1 MKALVL
7 SGGGSKGSYQVG
19 VWKAL
24 RELNIKFDIVTGTSV
39 GALNG
44 AMIVQND
51 YRKAV
56 SIWKKINLKVLF
68 GEDAIEST
76 NNFEIYKMYSKHFL
90 KYGGMNVRDLE
101 KLIRKS
107 LNLRRFYNS
116 KINYGLTAYNLTSKE
131 AIELQKKDIERS
143 QLDDY
148 LMASASCFP
157 AFKKKDIEGEKHI
170 DGGYHDNLP
179 INLALDMGADEIIA
193 VDLNAPGLKKSPKK
207 KVKIT
212 YIKPRNK
219 LTNFLNFYE
228 KGTESNMKFGY
239 NDTMKNFGKF
249 EGNKYTFRK
258 NQLEKNRLLYQ
269 ETYLHVLNKIL
280 KYKKV
285 IKSFEELI
293 NTSITIE
300 SETKDEIFEKLM
312 LKIMESTAQSFKLDE
327 TRVYTHHSFNKLL
340 QIELKKYLKDEI
352 ETNEPC
358 KKKEIELYKLIKES
372 EYQELRKQALL
383 NPIDTLKAI
392 YIYTICEA

>member
-239 NDTMKNFGKF
+239 NDTMKTFGKF

-293 NTSITIE
+293 NTNITIE
-300 SETKDEIFEKLM
+300 DETKDEIFEKLM
-312 LKIMESTAQSFKLDE
+312 LKIMESTAKSFKLDE

-352 ETNEPC
+352 EPC

>member
-7 SGGGSKGSYQVG
+7 SGGGSKGSYQIG

-24 RELNIKFDIVTGTSV
+24 KELNIKFDIVTGTSV

-51 YRKAV
+51 YKKAIN
-56 SIWKKINLKVLF
+56 IWKKINLKVLF

-101 KLIRKS
+101 KLIKKS
-107 LNLRRFYNS
+107 LNLRKFYKS

-131 AIELQKKDIERS
+131 AIELQKKDIERT

-212 YIKPRNK
+212 YIKPKNK

-239 NDTMKNFGKF
+239 NDTMKIFGKF

-258 NQLEKNRLLYQ
+258 NQLEKNRILYQ

-293 NTSITIE
+293 NTNITIE
-300 SETKDEIFEKLM
+300 NETKDEIFEKLM
-312 LKIMESTAQSFKLDE
+312 LKIMESTAKSFKLDE

-340 QIELKKYLKDEI
+340 QIELKKYLKDET

-358 KKKEIELYKLIKES
+358 KKKEIELYKLIKDS
-372 EYQELRKQALL
+372 EFKELRKQALL

>member
-239 NDTMKNFGKF
+239 NDTMKTFGKF

-293 NTSITIE
+293 NTNITIE
-300 SETKDEIFEKLM
+300 DETKDEIFEKLM
-312 LKIMESTAQSFKLDE
+312 LKIMESTAKSFKLDE

>member
-56 SIWKKINLKVLF
+56 SIWKKINLNVLF

-207 KVKIT
+207 KAKIT

-239 NDTMKNFGKF
+239 NDTMKTFGKF

-293 NTSITIE
+293 NTNITIE
-300 SETKDEIFEKLM
+300 DETKDEIFEKLM
-312 LKIMESTAQSFKLDE
+312 LKIMESTAKSFKLDE

>member
-7 SGGGSKGSYQVG
+7 SGGGSKGSYQIG

-24 RELNIKFDIVTGTSV
+24 KELNIKFDIVTGTSV

-51 YRKAV
+51 YRKAI

-101 KLIRKS
+101 KLIKKS
-107 LNLRRFYNS
+107 LNLRKFYNS
-116 KINYGLTAYNLTSKE
+116 RINYGLTAYNLTSKE
-131 AIELQKKDIERS
+131 AIELQKKDIERT

-239 NDTMKNFGKF
+239 NDTMKTFGKF

-293 NTSITIE
+293 NTNITIE
-300 SETKDEIFEKLM
+300 DETKDEIFDKLM
-312 LKIMESTAQSFKLDE
+312 LKIMESTAKSFKLDE

-340 QIELKKYLKDEI
+340 QIKLKKYLKEEI

-358 KKKEIELYKLIKES
+358 KKKEIELYKLIKDS
-372 EYQELRKQALL
+372 EYKELRKQALL

>member
-7 SGGGSKGSYQVG
+7 SGGGSKGSYQIG

-24 RELNIKFDIVTGTSV
+24 KELNIKFDIVTGTSV

-51 YRKAV
+51 YRKAI

-101 KLIRKS
+101 KLIKKS
-107 LNLRRFYNS
+107 LNLRKFYNS
-116 KINYGLTAYNLTSKE
+116 RINYGLTAYNLTSKE
-131 AIELQKKDIERS
+131 AIELQKKDIERT

-207 KVKIT
+207 KIKIT

-239 NDTMKNFGKF
+239 NDTMKTFGKF

-293 NTSITIE
+293 NTNITIE
-300 SETKDEIFEKLM
+300 DETKDEIFNKLM
-312 LKIMESTAQSFKLDE
+312 LKIMESTAKSFKLDE

-340 QIELKKYLKDEI
+340 QIELKKHLKEEI

-358 KKKEIELYKLIKES
+358 KKKEIELYKLIKDS
-372 EYQELRKQALL
+372 EYKELRKQALL

>member
-207 KVKIT
+207 KAKIT

-293 NTSITIE
+293 NTNITIE

>member
-7 SGGGSKGSYQVG
+7 SGGGSKGSYQIG

-24 RELNIKFDIVTGTSV
+24 KELNIKFDIVTGTSV

-51 YRKAV
+51 YRKAI

-101 KLIRKS
+101 KLIKKS
-107 LNLRRFYNS
+107 LNLRKFYNS

-131 AIELQKKDIERS
+131 AIELQKKDIERT

-239 NDTMKNFGKF
+239 NDTMKTFGKF

-258 NQLEKNRLLYQ
+258 NQLEKNRILYQ

-293 NTSITIE
+293 NTNITIE
-300 SETKDEIFEKLM
+300 DETKDEIFNKLM
-312 LKIMESTAQSFKLDE
+312 LKIMESTAKSFKLDE

-340 QIELKKYLKDEI
+340 QIELKKYLKEEI

-358 KKKEIELYKLIKES
+358 KKKEIELYKLIKDS
-372 EYQELRKQALL
+372 EYKELRKQALL

>member
-7 SGGGSKGSYQVG
+7 SGGGSKGSYQIG

-51 YRKAV
+51 YRKAI

-101 KLIRKS
+101 KLIKKS

-207 KVKIT
+207 KTKIT

-239 NDTMKNFGKF
+239 NDTMKTFGKF

-258 NQLEKNRLLYQ
+258 KQLEKNRLLYQ

-293 NTSITIE
+293 NTNIRIE

-312 LKIMESTAQSFKLDE
+312 LKIMESTAKSFKLDE

-340 QIELKKYLKDEI
+340 QIELKKYLKEEI

>member
-24 RELNIKFDIVTGTSV
+24 KKLNIKYDIITGTSV

-44 AMIVQND
+44 ALMVQKD
-51 YRKAV
+51 YYKALN
-56 SIWKKINLKVLF
+56 IWKKINLKVLF
-68 GEDAIEST
+68 GEDAIQST
-76 NNFEIYKMYSKHFL
+76 NNFEIYKMYSKHFI
-90 KYGGMNVRDLE
+90 KYGGMDVKDLE
-101 KLIRKS
+101 KLIKRYINTRK
-107 LNLRRFYNS
+107 FYSS
-116 KINYGLTAYNLTSKE
+116 KINYGLTTYNLTTKKPTELEKKHIEKE
-131 AIELQKKDIERS
+131 LLA
-143 QLDDY
+143 DY

-179 INLALDMGADEIIA
+179 INMAIDMGATEIIA
-193 VDLNAPGLKKSPKK
+193 VDLSAPGIKKIPKE

-228 KGTESNMKFGY
+228 KGTEQNMKFGY
-239 NDTMKNFGKF
+239 NDTMKVYGKL

-258 NQLEKNRLLYQ
+258 NHLEKNRLLYQ
-269 ETYLHVLNKIL
+269 ETYLHIINKIL

-293 NTSITIE
+293 NVDLSIEDDLKNDII
-300 SETKDEIFEKLM
+300 SKLM
-312 LKIMESTAQSFKLDE
+312 LKVIESLAKSFNLDE
-327 TRVYTHHSFNKLL
+327 TKIYTHKSFNKSLIKQL
-340 QIELKKYLKDEI
+340 NKYLKDEL
-352 ETNEPC
+352 ETNKPC
-358 KKKEIELYKLIKES
+358 KKKEVELYKEIKDG
-372 EYQELRKQALL
+372 EYTTLRKQALL
-383 NPIDTLKAI
+383 NPIDMLKAI
-392 YIYTICEA
+392 YLYTICEA